1 MPSGYP
7 SKWRRGVTYLLSKP
21 RGTTGMRNCYGG
33 KRLSKRYG
41 ILNVPTL
48 VKSFSR
54 GAAITFNRLRLDCAG
69 RTFDNIPAEDAYAC
83 NVNFLKQ
90 ASCSRK
96 TRVAERHFLGE
107 GDSMIMDR
115 REASTVTMYSPLDT
129 VRLYVPRLTLQDFV
143 REEYGR
149 SEEVHLKPPQQEIRD
164 PILYHI
170 GACLSGLLE
179 HPEES
184 NSLLVD
190 YIALS
195 LQNHLYRTYS
205 ATPASSPRAR
215 GGLAPW
221 QERRAKEAMEADFDK
236 EITIARLAYDC
247 RLSASQFGRAFRQS
261 TGCTPHRWRLQRRV
275 ERAQVLLLTS
285 DKTLAEIASS
295 CGFFDS
301 SHLTRAFTQTVGTS
315 PGLWP
320 RARGVWRFSKGRG
333 WAG

>member
-1 MPSGYP
+1 
-7 SKWRRGVTYLLSKP
+7 
-21 RGTTGMRNCYGG
+21 MRNGYGG

-48 VKSFSR
+48 VTSVSR

-69 RTFDNIPAEDAYAC
+69 RTFDGIPAEDAYAC

-143 REEYGR
+143 REHYG
-149 SEEVHLKPPQQEIRD
+149 SSEVHLKPPQQVIRD

-170 GACLSGLLE
+170 GACISALLE

-190 YIALS
+190 HIALS
-195 LQNHLYRTYS
+195 LQSHLYQTYS
-205 ATPASSPRAR
+205 AAPASSPRAR

-221 QERRAKEAMEADFDK
+221 QERRAKEAMEADFDT
-236 EITIARLAYDC
+236 EITIARLAHDC

-295 CGFFDS
+295 CGFFDP
-301 SHLTRAFTQTVGTS
+301 SHLTRAFSQTVGTS
-315 PGLWP
+315 PGLWR
-320 RARGVWRFSKGRG
+320 RARRT
-333 WAG
+333 

>member
-1 MPSGYP
+1 MQNG
-7 SKWRRGVTYLLSKP
+7 
-21 RGTTGMRNCYGG
+21 YGG
-33 KRLSKRYG
+33 KRLGKRYG

-48 VKSFSR
+48 VTSVSR

-69 RTFDNIPAEDAYAC
+69 RTFDNIPAEDAYSFH
-83 NVNFLKQ
+83 VNFLKQ
-90 ASCSRK
+90 ESFSASRK
-96 TRVAERHFLGE
+96 ARVAERHFLGE
-107 GDSMIMDR
+107 GDLTMLDCS
-115 REASTVTMYSPLDT
+115 EASTVTMHSPMDT
-129 VRLYVPRLTLQDFV
+129 VRLYVPRVAIQDFV
-143 REEYGR
+143 GEEFGS
-149 SEEVHLKPPQQEIRD
+149 SEGYLKSPQQVIRD

-170 GACLSGLLE
+170 GACISALLE

-247 RLSASQFGRAFRQS
+247 RLSASQFSRAFRQS

-275 ERAQVLLLTS
+275 ERAQALLLTS
-285 DKTLAEIASS
+285 DSPLAEIARS
-295 CGFFDS
+295 CGFFDL
-301 SHLTRAFTQTVGTS
+301 SHLTRAFSQTVGTS
-315 PGLWP
+315 PGLWR
-320 RARGVWRFSKGRG
+320 RARRT
-333 WAG
+333 